1 MTLVPTHCT
10 ESRIE
15 TEFNVNNNIARSSK
29 LKTPGMLPLNQ
40 NKKGNKINQD
50 IVDSVIE
57 YYNNELAKIM

>member
-1 MTLVPTHCT
+1 
-10 ESRIE
+10 
-15 TEFNVNNNIARSSK
+15 
-29 LKTPGMLPLNQ
+29 MLPLNQ